1 MPRDFYGL
9 FHIGEADYLLG
20 AMSASKQ
27 SADFL
32 AKVQYSKAECAEYA
46 LIYYEITRKH
56 EHGMN
61 RPGFGGEQ
69 MREHSVENKKGLPRY
84 CG

>member
-32 AKVQYSKAECAEYA
+32 AKVQYSKAEYAENA
-46 LIYYEITRKH
+46 FILSLIHI
-56 EHGMN
+56 
-61 RPGFGGEQ
+61 
-69 MREHSVENKKGLPRY
+69 
-84 CG
+84 